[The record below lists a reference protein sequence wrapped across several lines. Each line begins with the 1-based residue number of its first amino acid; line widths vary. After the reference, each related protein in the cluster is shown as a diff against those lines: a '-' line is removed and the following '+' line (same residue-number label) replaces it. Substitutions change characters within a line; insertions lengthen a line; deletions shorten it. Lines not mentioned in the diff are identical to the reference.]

1 MKTINKK
8 FRKIII
14 VSTLGF
20 FLISCEKSDP
30 EPLLADQVMGEYV
43 ATSYT
48 VGNSSL
54 NLPATSNTGL
64 TISAKIT
71 CTKVSENVADFVL
84 VFNQTTGGIT
94 TSSNAPLEKVT
105 LTKNANGAIEGIYN
119 NQKDIIW
126 ENNKLT
132 LILADP
138 NPDKKIA
145 VFANKIK

>member
-1 MKTINKK
+1 MKKISL
-8 FRKIII
+8 KIIA
-14 VSTLGF
+14 LGLVVFNF
-20 FLISCEKSDP
+20 FSCEKSDT
-30 EPLLADQVMGEYV
+30 EPLLADQVKGEYL

-64 TISAKIT
+64 TISAKII
-71 CTKVSENVADFVL
+71 CTKVSENVVDFVL

-94 TSSNAPLEKVT
+94 TSSNLPLEKVE
-105 LTKNANGAIEGIYN
+105 LSKNANGAIEGIYN
-119 NQKDIIW
+119 NKKNIIW

-138 NPDKKIA
+138 DPAKEVT
-145 VFANKIK
+145 VFANKVK